1 MFDGV
6 LQLLGGIGLFLLGMT
21 LMTDSLKEIA
31 GTSLRQWLSK
41 FTGSPIKAINSGIIF
56 TLIVQSSTAT
66 TLATIG
72 FVSAGVLTFSQSI
85 GVIVGANIGTTST
98 GWMVA
103 LLGVKFSIGQF
114 ALPFIALGALLR
126 VLGGDRWSLF
136 GLVLAGFGLIFYG
149 IELLQLAMADLS
161 KQIDL
166 SIFTTSTFFA
176 KLLLVLVG
184 LIMTIILQSSSAA
197 ITTTIAALASQMIQ
211 LEQALFLIIGQNIGT
226 VATALFA
233 SLSATANA
241 KRTALSHLLFNVI
254 AAIFAFFILVPIVL
268 WIYENIKFITSFEP
282 IIIVAAFHTLFSL
295 CGALLFMPFLEQIK
309 ALIYKLIPSD
319 EDILLSCL
327 DDSSLSFPSVAIANA
342 KNVIHKTISLEL
354 NWIASGLKEGHIPS
368 AQQIKQQDV
377 LIERLEEYLS
387 KIIVIEKSKDQDDLF
402 QLLRTMVYLKVFRS
416 DIEQMA
422 YVKQLRTQPALF
434 QIALD
439 YLDILGEDIH
449 HALNLSDSSK
459 NKSLLSELRHLKK
472 WNEEH
477 RDQIRETI
485 HEYAASNHLSASQTI
500 ELLAAQRWLVRFIA
514 HHQRFM
520 NVLST
525 QTKVNEP
532 HVADVEHV

>member
-103 LLGVKFSIGQF
+103 LLGVKFSISQF

-126 VLGGDRWSLF
+126 VLGGTRWSLF

-282 IIIVAAFHTLFSL
+282 IIIVAAFHTVFSL

-327 DDSSLSFPSVAIANA
+327 DDSSLSFSSVAISNTT
-342 KNVIHKTISLEL
+342 NVIHQTISLQL

-368 AQQIKQQDV
+368 PQQIKQQDV

-422 YVKQLRTQPALF
+422 YVKQLRTQPAF
-434 QIALD
+434 
-439 YLDILGEDIH
+439 E
-449 HALNLSDSSK
+449 
-459 NKSLLSELRHLKK
+459 
-472 WNEEH
+472 
-477 RDQIRETI
+477 
-485 HEYAASNHLSASQTI
+485 
-500 ELLAAQRWLVRFIA
+500 
-514 HHQRFM
+514 
-520 NVLST
+520 
-525 QTKVNEP
+525 
-532 HVADVEHV
+532 

>member
-72 FVSAGVLTFSQSI
+72 FVSASVLTFSQSI

-114 ALPFIALGALLR
+114 ALPFIALGALLK
-126 VLGGDRWSLF
+126 VLGGARWSLL

-149 IELLQLAMADLS
+149 IELLQIAMADLS

-197 ITTTIAALASQMIQ
+197 ITTAIAALASQMIQ

-226 VATALFA
+226 VATAILA
-233 SLSATANA
+233 SLSTTANA

-254 AAIFAFFILVPIVL
+254 AAIFAFFILVPMIL
-268 WIYENIKFITSFEP
+268 WGYSNIKFISSFEQV
-282 IIIVAAFHTLFSL
+282 IIVAAFHTVFSL
-295 CGALLFMPFLEQIK
+295 CGALLFMPFLEQVK

-319 EDILLSCL
+319 EDALLTYL

-342 KNVIHKTISLEL
+342 KNVIFQSISLQL
-354 NWIASGLKEGHIPS
+354 NWIASGLKEEHIPS

-449 HALNLSDSSK
+449 HALNLSDNSK
-459 NKSLLSELRHLKK
+459 NKSLLSELLHLKK

-500 ELLAAQRWLVRFIA
+500 ELLASQRWLVRFIA

-525 QTKVNEP
+525 QTEVNEP
-532 HVADVEHV
+532 HLADVEHV

>member
-72 FVSAGVLTFSQSI
+72 FVSASVLTFSQSI

-126 VLGGDRWSLF
+126 VLGSARWCLL

-149 IELLQLAMADLS
+149 IELLQIAMADLS

-176 KLLLVLVG
+176 KLLLVFVG

-197 ITTTIAALASQMIQ
+197 ITTAIAALASQMIQ

-226 VATALFA
+226 VATAILA
-233 SLSATANA
+233 SLSTTANA

-254 AAIFAFFILVPIVL
+254 AAIFAFFILVPMIL
-268 WIYENIKFITSFEP
+268 WGYSNIKFISSFEQV
-282 IIIVAAFHTLFSL
+282 IIVAAFHTVFSL

-319 EDILLSCL
+319 EDPLLAYL

-342 KNVIHKTISLEL
+342 KNVIFQSISLQL

-387 KIIVIEKSKDQDDLF
+387 KIIVVEKSKDQYDLF
-402 QLLRTMVYLKVFRS
+402 QLLRIMVYLKVFRS

-459 NKSLLSELRHLKK
+459 NKSLLSELLHLKK

-500 ELLAAQRWLVRFIA
+500 ELLASQRWLVRFIA

-525 QTKVNEP
+525 QTEVNEP
-532 HVADVEHV
+532 HLADVEHV

>member
-197 ITTTIAALASQMIQ
+197 ITTAIAALASQMIQ

-226 VATALFA
+226 VATAILA
-233 SLSATANA
+233 SLSTTANA

-254 AAIFAFFILVPIVL
+254 SAIFAFFILVPMIL
-268 WIYENIKFITSFEP
+268 WGYGNIKFITSFEP
-282 IIIVAAFHTLFSL
+282 IIIVAAFHTVFSL

-342 KNVIHKTISLEL
+342 KNVIHKTISLQL

-459 NKSLLSELRHLKK
+459 NKSLLFELRHLKK

>member
-1 MFDGV
+1 
-6 LQLLGGIGLFLLGMT
+6 MT

-72 FVSAGVLTFSQSI
+72 FVSASVLTFSQSI

-114 ALPFIALGALLR
+114 ALPFIALGALLK
-126 VLGGDRWSLF
+126 VLGGARWSLL

-149 IELLQLAMADLS
+149 IELLQIAMADLS

-226 VATALFA
+226 VATAILA
-233 SLSATANA
+233 SLSTTANA

-254 AAIFAFFILVPIVL
+254 AAIFAFFILVPMIL
-268 WIYENIKFITSFEP
+268 WGYGNIKFISSFEQV
-282 IIIVAAFHTLFSL
+282 IIVAAFHTVFSL
-295 CGALLFMPFLEQIK
+295 CGALLFMPFLEQVK

-319 EDILLSCL
+319 EDALLTYL

-342 KNVIHKTISLEL
+342 KNVIFQSISLQL
-354 NWIASGLKEGHIPS
+354 NWIASGLKEEHIPS

-387 KIIVIEKSKDQDDLF
+387 KIIVVEKSKDQYDLF
-402 QLLRTMVYLKVFRS
+402 QLLRIMVYLKVFRS

-459 NKSLLSELRHLKK
+459 NKSLLSELLHLKK

-500 ELLAAQRWLVRFIA
+500 ELLASQRWLVRFIA

-525 QTKVNEP
+525 QTEVNEP
-532 HVADVEHV
+532 HLADVEHV

>member
-72 FVSAGVLTFSQSI
+72 FVSASVLTFSQSI

-114 ALPFIALGALLR
+114 ALPFIALGALLK
-126 VLGGDRWSLF
+126 VLGGARWSLL

-149 IELLQLAMADLS
+149 IELLQIAMADLS

-197 ITTTIAALASQMIQ
+197 ITTAIAALASQMIQ

-226 VATALFA
+226 VATAILA
-233 SLSATANA
+233 SLSTTANA

-254 AAIFAFFILVPIVL
+254 AAIFAFFILVPMIL
-268 WIYENIKFITSFEP
+268 WGYSNIKFISSFEQV
-282 IIIVAAFHTLFSL
+282 IIVAAFHTVFSL
-295 CGALLFMPFLEQIK
+295 CGALLFMPFLEQVK

-319 EDILLSCL
+319 EDALLTYL

-342 KNVIHKTISLEL
+342 KNVIFQSISLQL

-387 KIIVIEKSKDQDDLF
+387 KIIVVEKSKDQYDLF
-402 QLLRTMVYLKVFRS
+402 QLLRIMVYLKVFRS

-449 HALNLSDSSK
+449 HALNLSDNSK
-459 NKSLLSELRHLKK
+459 NKSLLSELLHLKK

-500 ELLAAQRWLVRFIA
+500 ELLASQRWLVRFIA

-525 QTKVNEP
+525 QTEVNEP
-532 HVADVEHV
+532 HLADVEHV

>member
-6 LQLLGGIGLFLLGMT
+6 LKLLGGIGLFLLGMT

-72 FVSAGVLTFSQSI
+72 FVSASVLTFSQSI

-126 VLGGDRWSLF
+126 VLGGTRWSLL

-149 IELLQLAMADLS
+149 IELLQIAMADLS
-161 KQIDL
+161 QQIDL
-166 SIFTTSTFFA
+166 SIFTTSTFLA

-197 ITTTIAALASQMIQ
+197 ITTTLAALASQMIQ

-226 VATALFA
+226 VATAILA
-233 SLSATANA
+233 SLSTTANA

-254 AAIFAFFILVPIVL
+254 AAIFAFFILVPMIL
-268 WIYENIKFITSFEP
+268 WGYSNIKFISSFEQV
-282 IIIVAAFHTLFSL
+282 IIVAAFHTVFSL

-319 EDILLSCL
+319 EDALLAYL

-342 KNVIHKTISLEL
+342 KNVIFQSISLQL
-354 NWIASGLKEGHIPS
+354 NWIALGLKVGHMPS

-387 KIIVIEKSKDQDDLF
+387 KIIVVEKSKDQYDLF
-402 QLLRTMVYLKVFRS
+402 QLLRIMVYLKVFRS

-449 HALNLSDSSK
+449 HVLNLSDSSK
-459 NKSLLSELRHLKK
+459 NKSLLSELLHLKK

-532 HVADVEHV
+532 AFS

>member
-72 FVSAGVLTFSQSI
+72 FVSASVLTFSQSI

-114 ALPFIALGALLR
+114 ALPFIALGALLK
-126 VLGGDRWSLF
+126 VLGGARWSLL

-149 IELLQLAMADLS
+149 IELLQIAMADLS

-176 KLLLVLVG
+176 KLLLVFVG

-197 ITTTIAALASQMIQ
+197 ITTAIAALASQMIQ

-226 VATALFA
+226 VATAILA
-233 SLSATANA
+233 SLSTTANA

-254 AAIFAFFILVPIVL
+254 AAIFAFFILVPMIL
-268 WIYENIKFITSFEP
+268 WGYSNIKFISSFEQV
-282 IIIVAAFHTLFSL
+282 IIVAAFHTVFSL
-295 CGALLFMPFLEQIK
+295 CGALLFMPFLEQVK

-319 EDILLSCL
+319 EDALLTYL

-342 KNVIHKTISLEL
+342 KNVIFQSISLQL

-387 KIIVIEKSKDQDDLF
+387 KIIVVEKSKDQYDLF
-402 QLLRTMVYLKVFRS
+402 QLLRIMVYLKVFRS

-449 HALNLSDSSK
+449 HALNLSDNSK
-459 NKSLLSELRHLKK
+459 NKSLLSELLHLKK

-500 ELLAAQRWLVRFIA
+500 ELLASQRWLVRFIA

-525 QTKVNEP
+525 QTEVNEP
-532 HVADVEHV
+532 HLADVEHV